1 MAGDYN
7 TEKLAEMI
15 ALHLDGTYTKCD
27 VWKESTS
34 FLLRLCQCGEDR
46 MSACS
51 NGNDEHNQIYLD
63 HSNQIPKIF
72 SNSESGKTWRL
83 GCRWWINRHFS
94 HNILASDIASCNQ
107 VSCTIRF

>member
-15 ALHLDGTYTKCD
+15 GLHLDGTYAKCD
-27 VWKESTS
+27 VWKEFASC
-34 FLLRLCQCGEDR
+34 LLRLCQCGEDR

-63 HSNQIPKIF
+63 HSNQILEIF

-83 GCRWWINRHFS
+83 CCRWWINRHFS
-94 HNILASDIASCNQ
+94 HNILASDIASLYQ
-107 VSCTIRF
+107 VSSTLRF